1 MGKRHIL
8 NGPHEPLEEG
18 SVVGVLLDHSENIAT
33 SSLQDIRQILVVA
46 GHQVAMVIG
55 ELPILVG
62 YCSNLHLHNVCVCA
76 LFSEK
81 VAHEGGH
88 TPICLCCF
96 LTFHCR
102 HSAKPSNQSVTCPVL
117 LMDGTGHLLVVT
129 VTLETRID
137 GTEER
142 KNNTERGREKN

>member
-1 MGKRHIL
+1 MYI
-8 NGPHEPLEEG
+8 
-18 SVVGVLLDHSENIAT
+18 ICT
-33 SSLQDIRQILVVA
+33 
-46 GHQVAMVIG
+46 
-55 ELPILVG
+55 
-62 YCSNLHLHNVCVCA
+62 CSIYIKKTPPPKNKMNKCTMCVCA

-142 KNNTERGREKN
+142 KNNTERGRDKNPYVDMLMLAGQTSSFVMNSKTWLTYFTRNTCWSFLRAWYSMSLM

>member
-1 MGKRHIL
+1 MH
-8 NGPHEPLEEG
+8 
-18 SVVGVLLDHSENIAT
+18 LLYIYKKTPPPKNKMNKCT
-33 SSLQDIRQILVVA
+33 
-46 GHQVAMVIG
+46 M
-55 ELPILVG
+55 
-62 YCSNLHLHNVCVCA
+62 CVCA

-117 LMDGTGHLLVVT
+117 LMEGTGHLLVVT
-129 VTLETRID
+129 VTLETRMVQ
-137 GTEER
+137 R
-142 KNNTERGREKN
+142 REKIIQKEEK